1 MMNKEFVNAML
12 FVIKSY
18 LIFFEYLILLFF
30 RFNKFDTFKY
40 SVKKLGDLNIFYVKI
55 FQSLCT
61 NVNLLDEEQI
71 NFLSKYTDNVPYTN
85 DDVDITFLETINNV
99 SNNKLIIENI
109 NNKTN
114 LPEPYKSG
122 MIALIYVGELD
133 DKKIIVKVMKKNI
146 KNKLN
151 NDLNKIKFLIDII
164 KYLPY
169 IKKLNLDIS
178 FNENKNNLL
187 LQTDFKNEI
196 KNMHKMIENF
206 KNIDYI
212 IVPTP
217 FEKYTETNDNIIVMN
232 YLEGNKITDICN
244 KDKDNYAIL
253 LAKFGIKCLLYDRFV
268 HSDLH
273 SGNILFINDNDKLKL
288 GILDF
293 GVMDILSK
301 EEQHA
306 FYKFFLIFSSEN
318 DNKLLGNNIL
328 DDFTEPKEIVSNL
341 SVFDNNILRE
351 RLGIAINNIFNK
363 NKNITPKDMYYV
375 NSILYDYNL
384 RLSTTFCRI
393 QISQVIGDSVG
404 SNLNNKI
411 SYMENL
417 KIVSKSMFSEMN
429 LLSQN

>member
-1 MMNKEFVNAML
+1 MMNKEFVNTML

-18 LIFFEYLILLFF
+18 LFFFEYLILLFF

-85 DDVDITFLETINNV
+85 DDVDITFLETLNNV

-122 MIALIYVGELD
+122 MIALIYIGELD

-151 NDLNKIKFLIDII
+151 NALNEIKFLIDII

-206 KNIDYI
+206 KNID
-212 IVPTP
+212 
-217 FEKYTETNDNIIVMN
+217 
-232 YLEGNKITDICN
+232 
-244 KDKDNYAIL
+244 
-253 LAKFGIKCLLYDRFV
+253 
-268 HSDLH
+268 
-273 SGNILFINDNDKLKL
+273 
-288 GILDF
+288 
-293 GVMDILSK
+293 
-301 EEQHA
+301 
-306 FYKFFLIFSSEN
+306 
-318 DNKLLGNNIL
+318 
-328 DDFTEPKEIVSNL
+328 
-341 SVFDNNILRE
+341 
-351 RLGIAINNIFNK
+351 
-363 NKNITPKDMYYV
+363 
-375 NSILYDYNL
+375 
-384 RLSTTFCRI
+384 
-393 QISQVIGDSVG
+393 
-404 SNLNNKI
+404 
-411 SYMENL
+411 
-417 KIVSKSMFSEMN
+417 
-429 LLSQN
+429 